1 MASAGAH
8 CYHINHVNTQL
19 PYAITVVC
27 VSFVGF
33 LIAPFIKIWFVCLI
47 IEIALMIAV
56 LLVIK
61 SIVAKKHA
69 GIFEEMR
76 KADEVLKNG

>member
-8 CYHINHVNTQL
+8 CYHINHVSTQL

-33 LIAPFIKIWFVCLI
+33 LLAPFIKNWFICLA
-47 IEIALMIAV
+47 IEVVLMICV

-69 GIFEEMR
+69 GIFEEMK
-76 KADEVLKNG
+76 KADEALKNV